1 MIINQNYR
9 PIEVLLVEDSPS
21 DANLTIRE
29 FGKATIANN
38 LYWVENGEDAMDY
51 LHFRGTFAHV
61 SRPDLILL
69 DLNLP
74 GMDGREVLSEVK
86 ADSDL
91 KQIPIVILTT
101 STDEEDVLRSYNL
114 NANCYVSKPIDIY
127 DFIHAVKL
135 INEFW
140 LAAVKLPNLHF

>member
-1 MIINQNYR
+1 MSSNPSYR
-9 PIEVLLVEDSPS
+9 PIEILLVEDSPS

-29 FGKATIANN
+29 FNRAKIANN
-38 LYWVENGEDAMDY
+38 LHWVENGESAMDY
-51 LHFRGTFAHV
+51 LHCRGEFVDAP
-61 SRPDLILL
+61 RPDLILL

-86 ADSDL
+86 LDTDL
-91 KQIPIVILTT
+91 KRIPVVVLTT

-114 NANCYVSKPIDIY
+114 NANCYVTKPIDIHQ
-127 DFIHAVKL
+127 FIHVVQL

-140 LAAVKLPNLHF
+140 LAAVKLPGE